1 VSHYL
6 VFGACVFCV
15 GWLMLRRCVVEW
27 QENQRDRKA
36 GVETLF
42 SGRK

>member
-6 VFGACVFCV
+6 VFGACVFCA
-15 GWLMLRRCVVEW
+15 GWLMFRLRVLDW